1 MKVSVLMAVYNGID
15 FLQQAVNSILQ
26 QTHGNLEFIV
36 VDDGSTDG
44 GGSFLK
50 EIRDERLKVICQ
62 DNHGLAAALNR
73 GLAECTSEF
82 VVRMDADDI
91 SYPER
96 IEILLQEWDAHG
108 RPDVFGSNV
117 DFITS
122 SGRYLWTSKVP
133 TEHQVIKS
141 QTLAGI
147 VGIVIHPS
155 VMLRKEAVMADGGY
169 DASFRKNGQDFDLW
183 LRMCERCQFGNTAR
197 ALMQYRFSANQST
210 GKLVSGG
217 GPWAQLLALQ
227 KKRLADSG
235 FADLWE
241 SERGRIESI
250 LWERF
255 LKGGFRD
262 RAMIR
267 RTMTELKIAYRSGNS
282 ISAIAVAARLGCSR
296 PVAVMKVLADRL
308 RKTPALAS
316 IVLDARDLNDQN
328 LLAETPR

>member
-1 MKVSVLMAVYNGID
+1 MKVSVLMAVYNGMD
-15 FLQQAVNSILQ
+15 FLQQAVDSILQ
-26 QTHGNLEFIV
+26 QTHRNLEFII
-36 VDDGSTDG
+36 VDDGSTDA
-44 GGSFLK
+44 SSSLLR
-50 EIRDERLKVICQ
+50 EIRDDRLKVVRQ
-62 DNHGLAAALNR
+62 DNRGLAAALNR
-73 GLAECTSEF
+73 GLAECNSEF

-96 IEILLQEWDAHG
+96 IEILLQEWNAHG

-122 SGRYLWTSKVP
+122 SARYLWTSKVP
-133 TEHQVIKS
+133 TEHEAIKA
-141 QTLAGI
+141 QTLAG
-147 VGIVIHPS
+147 VGGVVIHPS

-183 LRMCERCQFGNTAR
+183 LRMCERRRFGNTTR
-197 ALMQYRFSANQST
+197 PLMRYRFSANQST
-210 GKLVSGG
+210 GKLISGG
-217 GPWAQLLALQ
+217 GPWARLLALQ

-235 FADLWE
+235 LADIWE
-241 SERGRIESI
+241 SERERIESI

-267 RTMTELKIAYRSGNS
+267 RTLTELKIAYHSGNS
-282 ISAIAVAARLGCSR
+282 ISAIAAAARLGLSR
-296 PVAVMKVLADRL
+296 PVAVSKVLTDWL

-316 IVLDARDLNDQN
+316 IVLDTHDLKDQK
-328 LLAETPR
+328 LLAEMPR